1 MKYYTILF
9 LWVLCSLHTIAS
21 DEIEVSFSKEPTHFF
36 VDINSEYKI
45 ALESNLTLLEKIEK
59 IQQNIRDLVDA
70 DKRAK
75 LILLAEGFDASLVT
89 IAQNNM
95 HPYYRSHIQALVLKE
110 APSDIYRLC
119 GKSVAIKPSFC
130 EVIAK
135 FEQTQEGKA
144 SHTELFK
151 SLSPYYQIDWFTPEV
166 VLIDSN
172 KTRRARWIESFN
184 INSIAYLETE
194 EYHPKIKLW
203 YRVEHSKKVQP
214 KSALKRPSYNGALL
228 RYHLGKIAYK
238 PRHKSIKKEIFYGK
252 SPLQSYDVFYQSKS
266 KKNPLFI
273 YVHGGGWRSGDKKAF
288 SDLCKQYADRGF
300 TAVNINYRLMNLPKI
315 GMKQIVQDVKS
326 ALEHI
331 LKNQKKLPIDTNK
344 VVLMAESSGA
354 HVAFLAMSKLK
365 KPFKIDGAILNSMCS
380 SLALYSSKKQIRLSG
395 LKNKKKRKV
404 WLDEY
409 SPLYVKNL
417 KPYNVPTLAIHSLE
431 DSVVIPKHLELIDI
445 QSVIWFDTITSL
457 WIDNGV
463 HPIAPSSTPL
473 QPSYTTMQEKI
484 DRFIQQVFKSSK

>member
-21 DEIEVSFSKEPTHFF
+21 DEIEVSFSKEPKHFF

-119 GKSVAIKPSFC
+119 GKGVVTHPSFC
-130 EVIAK
+130 EEIAD
-135 FEQTQEGKA
+135 FEPTQEGKA
-144 SHTELFK
+144 SHTELLK
-151 SLSPYYQIDWFTPEV
+151 ALSPYHQIDWFTPEV
-166 VLIDSN
+166 VLIDTN
-172 KTRRARWIESFN
+172 NTRSDRWADSLSE
-184 INSIAYLETE
+184 NSIPYLKIEH
-194 EYHPKIKLW
+194 YHPKIKAW
-203 YRVEHSKKVQP
+203 YRVEQSHKVQP
-214 KSALKRPSYNGALL
+214 KSALNKPTYNSPLL

-238 PRHKSIKKEIFYGK
+238 PRYKLIKKEIFYGE
-252 SPLQSYDVFYQSKS
+252 SPLQSYDVFYQAQS

-288 SDLCKQYADRGF
+288 SSLAQQYADRGF
-300 TAVNINYRLMNLPKI
+300 SAISINYRLMNLPKI
-315 GMKQIVQDVKS
+315 GMKQIVEDVKS

-331 LKNQKKLPIDTNK
+331 LKNQKKLPIDTK
-344 VVLMAESSGA
+344 RVVVMAESSGA
-354 HVAFLAMSKLK
+354 QVAFLAMSRLK
-365 KPFKIDGAILNSMCS
+365 SPFKIDVAILNSMCS
-380 SLALYSSKKQIRLSG
+380 NLALYSSKKQIRLSG
-395 LKNKKKRKV
+395 IKNKKKRKV
-404 WLDEY
+404 WLDAY

-417 KPYNVPTLAIHSLE
+417 KPYTIPTLAIHSLE
-431 DSVVIPKHLELIDI
+431 DSVVIPKHLELIDV
-445 QSVIWFDTITSL
+445 QSVIWSDTITSL
-457 WIDNGV
+457 WVDNGT
-463 HPIAPSSTPL
+463 HPIAPSSKPL
-473 QPSYTTMQEKI
+473 QPSYRTIEEAM
-484 DRFIQQVFKSSK
+484 DRFIDTHIQQK